1 MSKRRL
7 SGGGCPSGLTAGPRG
22 RGRAGGVIAKGEQNP
37 HNTPGP
43 IAARSRM
50 RNSASRRARR
60 RFGGTKAPAHQA
72 RLARPVALRVG
83 DLGPCGHGDATAAP
97 PNRVGV
103 AVLAISLGGRLH
115 SGGMS
120 HRGSTDEQL
129 LGRLLAPPDLDD
141 GVGSLD
147 YWHRRCRK
155 LSWWRIRARREA
167 VRMTIRWEERVGAAV
182 VSQHWTPLDA
192 RASAAVLLARTRLAR
207 WIRRA
212 GVAVLALVI
221 TVVLFAAVQ
230 VAAGLVFLLHVL

>member
-1 MSKRRL
+1 
-7 SGGGCPSGLTAGPRG
+7 
-22 RGRAGGVIAKGEQNP
+22 
-37 HNTPGP
+37 
-43 IAARSRM
+43 
-50 RNSASRRARR
+50 
-60 RFGGTKAPAHQA
+60 
-72 RLARPVALRVG
+72 
-83 DLGPCGHGDATAAP
+83 
-97 PNRVGV
+97 
-103 AVLAISLGGRLH
+103 
-115 SGGMS
+115 MS
-120 HRGSTDEQL
+120 HRGSTDDQL

-212 GVAVLALVI
+212 GVAVLAVVM
-221 TVVLFAAVQ
+221 TVVVFAAVQ
-230 VAAGLVFLLHVL
+230 VAAALVFLLHVL